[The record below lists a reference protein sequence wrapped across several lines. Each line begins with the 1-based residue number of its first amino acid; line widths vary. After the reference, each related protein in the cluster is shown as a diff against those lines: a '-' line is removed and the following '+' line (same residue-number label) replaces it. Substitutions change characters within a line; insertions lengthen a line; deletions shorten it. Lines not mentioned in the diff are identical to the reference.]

1 MEDQIR
7 SIGVFSHILEEIS
20 DFRIVGYIT
29 RIRGYVRAECSSQL
43 FDVFLQPFTLV
54 VEDQLCAGLGPGLCD
69 RPGDTAF
76 IGNTK
81 NDTDLTIK
89 SIRTHASYVME
100 RGLFL
105 NPGSLSKT
113 TPGTAGNPG
122 GEQVGTGRARTAF
135 RAGAPAE
142 LLPTPPTHQPA

>member
-1 MEDQIR
+1 MENQIH

-20 DFRIVGYIT
+20 DFRIAGYIT

-54 VEDQLCAGLGPGLCD
+54 VEDQLCPGLGPGLCD

-81 NDTDLTIK
+81 NDTDPTIK
-89 SIRTHASYVME
+89 SIRTHASYVMDH
-100 RGLFL
+100 GSFL
-105 NPGSLSKT
+105 NRGSLSKT
-113 TPGTAGNPG
+113 TPGTAGTLR
-122 GEQVGTGRARTAF
+122 GER
-135 RAGAPAE
+135 
-142 LLPTPPTHQPA
+142 

>member
-113 TPGTAGNPG
+113 TPGTAGTPG
-122 GEQVGTGRARTAF
+122 GGSGGARCSQSPLRAWW
-135 RAGAPAE
+135 PAATF
-142 LLPTPPTHQPA
+142 LKPP

>member
-1 MEDQIR
+1 MEDQIH

-54 VEDQLCAGLGPGLCD
+54 VEDQLCPGLGPGLCD

-105 NPGSLSKT
+105 NPVSLAST
-113 TPGTAGNPG
+113 TPASPFVSEESRKDGNSPPHSPCTRS
-122 GEQVGTGRARTAF
+122 QVRTA
-135 RAGAPAE
+135 
-142 LLPTPPTHQPA
+142 